1 MLQRGRETKRK
12 ERRETNREKSI
23 GKEETRQSESDG
35 VRRERKS
42 KGNRRSERAIRVMH
56 CARERLFANI
66 FFGKQPIEN
75 KAYFC

>member
-56 CARERLFANI
+56 CARERLFSN
-66 FFGKQPIEN
+66 FFFFFFFLKTTYR
-75 KAYFC
+75 K

>member
-56 CARERLFANI
+56 CVRKRLFSNI
-66 FFGKQPIEN
+66 YIYIYFFEKN
-75 KAYFC
+75 L

>member
-1 MLQRGRETKRK
+1 M
-12 ERRETNREKSI
+12 
-23 GKEETRQSESDG
+23 GKEETKQSDSDG

-42 KGNRRSERAIRVMH
+42 KRKRRSERAIRVMH

-75 KAYFC
+75 KAYFCYSFP